1 MRGGRPLRVLS
12 SVGAKRRKFW
22 LMAASALTPLSL
34 GVSEP
39 ALAQCV
45 PPPGG
50 YGVPISP
57 TCSAGTYN
65 TNINY
70 DTNNGLGGFPI
81 NLTLQSGVIVNS
93 PGGNAVNLA
102 NTTGVSVGSANIS
115 IMADGVTISNTA
127 NFLGNNNTGLRIQSS
142 GGATINATNTTIGVS
157 GTASDWAILAFAM
170 PNLTGLP
177 HVASVTWSGSQL
189 TTG

>member
-12 SVGAKRRKFW
+12 SVGANRRKFW

-81 NLTLQSGVIVNS
+81 NLTLQSGVIVNRLLPTPS
-93 PGGNAVNLA
+93 LKRVFAFKSAAYA
-102 NTTGVSVGSANIS
+102 N
-115 IMADGVTISNTA
+115 SN
-127 NFLGNNNTGLRIQSS
+127 
-142 GGATINATNTTIGVS
+142 
-157 GTASDWAILAFAM
+157 
-170 PNLTGLP
+170 PLP
-177 HVASVTWSGSQL
+177 H
-189 TTG
+189 